1 MDKKLYHLGGGEVVL
16 PKRTELADLDKY
28 GYLDSIQIYAYCE
41 PSLPV
46 GWIEGEE
53 VYQVATG
60 FGTFVSRDKE
70 YYDSFSGGKR
80 IWIDPTRKR
89 GITINSGDG
98 FKTEQPDQFVKK
110 HLKNIMSKTA
120 DLFIKNHIEI
130 MWGGLEMA
138 SIQHFVYTGKVN
150 GSFRQRLTEMLEGF
164 AANWHNTA
172 AEKQSSQLEES
183 HIKAREM
190 SAKEI
195 EELKRENE
203 RLKMDNLKKET
214 ANGTKPVLCDVF
226 KGKIATLKED
236 FLPESEHWETGY
248 WHLKKGTQVY
258 IQGNESDGTC
268 YIEYIESVFSID
280 YRQLNS

>member
-195 EELKRENE
+195 EELKREIE
-203 RLKMDNLKKET
+203 RLKMDNMAHEYNQAEAQRFAPEYERQIREDEADKWREQVSKLREGLDEADVIFAHLEDFTHGKEGEVIT
-214 ANGTKPVLCDVF
+214 HQR
-226 KGKIATLKED
+226 GKIKQL
-236 FLPESEHWETGY
+236 LNET
-248 WHLKKGTQVY
+248 K
-258 IQGNESDGTC
+258 
-268 YIEYIESVFSID
+268 
-280 YRQLNS
+280 